1 MLKLG
6 NGASG
11 CATTPGV
18 ISQALLP
25 DACATGA
32 TLELDLTD
40 DPAPVF
46 GVLDE
51 RLAIG
56 VLVTLLLDGAEGSL
70 ALGVDDDAITELL
83 ELALE
88 RAGALLLDVSAILA
102 LEEAGTLL
110 RELLELLPMLAV
122 EELASCAVELLM
134 LAAGLGVSILSPSDE
149 PPQALRVRVHIPV
162 IINRR
167 IMSLRPAYFHLVAL
181 SIWFEIIGDA
191 VNPIF

>member
-1 MLKLG
+1 
-6 NGASG
+6 
-11 CATTPGV
+11 
-18 ISQALLP
+18 
-25 DACATGA
+25 
-32 TLELDLTD
+32 
-40 DPAPVF
+40 VF

-122 EELASCAVELLM
+122 EELVSCAVELLM
-134 LAAGLGVSILSPSDE
+134 LAAGLGVSILPPSDE

-162 IINRR
+162 ITNRR

-181 SIWFEIIGDA
+181 SIGFEIIGDA